1 MTPSLKYKEKDEK
14 PEEILD
20 YLARISHICPNEING
35 LFRKF
40 EISTGFHAHQN
51 LINEILEICG
61 HESNQRIF
69 SSLSI
74 YQKLLQDFQSFT
86 GSELNSAAPQGKWGN
101 PVRLVGKRPIA
112 ALILMDKRYKDN
124 EFDPI
129 YVLSQL
135 IIFAIHSDLEKT
147 PDSLNKIK
155 KAATEVRSLVESNNP
170 LSLLS
175 EFHKRIKNIYYINGL
190 IELIKHDKTIRSNSK
205 AITIF
210 SAITQVLPLIPTN
223 GVSHSNVS
231 KSISL
236 QDTADVTNTM
246 FRSPTIIYPESSSSD
261 EPEEGRLIYVTDNT
275 DDTHNIDEE
284 EIAIELTDNLP
295 SSDLEE
301 LSASLKDI
309 KLESEKYQTTKQP
322 VIYLDTEFSLYSRN
336 LHNPIERYWLRK
348 ALQEPEK
355 FGADNITSLCISLS
369 ICTSIN
375 YLDLLDQSISDN
387 GLITPDGYF
396 CRSIPDIPK
405 AIKPGEKTK
414 KLYKEHINDQ
424 VHPYVYLPLPSV
436 VRSQISKI
444 PSSRLKES
452 KSIRELFDS
461 KNNEP
466 AEKVKGFIKKLNK
479 QYGQRFNTNRISC
492 QLKQF
497 IKAFENDPCITYALF
512 GRPEQK
518 APTAF
523 YYRSITLGRLISI
536 YELLS
541 ERYFDEKE
549 KQKP

>member
-1 MTPSLKYKEKDEK
+1 MTSSLKFKEQDKK

-20 YLARISHICPNEING
+20 YLARISRICPKVIKG

-61 HESNQRIF
+61 HEYNKRIF
-69 SSLSI
+69 SSLNI
-74 YQKLLQDFQSFT
+74 YQKLLQDFQPFT
-86 GSELNSAAPQGKWGN
+86 GSELNPAAPQGKWGN

-112 ALILMDKRYKDN
+112 AHILMDKTYKDK

-135 IIFAIHSDLEKT
+135 IIFAIHSDLEIT
-147 PDSLNKIK
+147 PDSLKKIK
-155 KAATEVRSLVESNNP
+155 KAATEVRSLVESNKP

-175 EFHKRIKNIYYINGL
+175 EFHERIKNIYYINGL

-497 IKAFENDPCITYALF
+497 IKAIENDPCITYALF

-523 YYRSITLGRLISI
+523 YYRSITLGRLVSI